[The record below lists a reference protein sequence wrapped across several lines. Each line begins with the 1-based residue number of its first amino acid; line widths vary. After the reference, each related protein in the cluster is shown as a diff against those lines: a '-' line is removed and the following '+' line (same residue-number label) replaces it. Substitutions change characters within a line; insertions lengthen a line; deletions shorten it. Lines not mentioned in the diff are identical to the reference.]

1 MPVNMTRTF
10 IDLPY
15 ELQQRIL
22 EFVQQP
28 WHLTT
33 QVMPTYSMRPIYIF
47 VPSMEL
53 EAGPIFACRTMHQIS
68 APLIKARFI
77 GLLDMRQAVNG
88 HVSIVVRCHKAY
100 IPKISKVLIGANPG
114 TLQHVGPTN
123 TERFPNLKTIELFN
137 DLFHIELNAD
147 PNAFDDVLTTPCQD
161 EAMVEW
167 LSRVARNTAILGHF
181 IKHREAPIQL
191 FIRQVFGLE
200 GSKDELVSFRGDQ
213 DSGVLT
219 SLARYVRVRCDV
231 LRGDWLFEGTQQGTL
246 RKGRG
251 HSVEVRISITLLTK
265 SSPNHHALSG
275 NHSANLPKR
284 FYTSG
289 VPRLETTSL

>member
-1 MPVNMTRTF
+1 
-10 IDLPY
+10 
-15 ELQQRIL
+15 
-22 EFVQQP
+22 
-28 WHLTT
+28 
-33 QVMPTYSMRPIYIF
+33 
-47 VPSMEL
+47 
-53 EAGPIFACRTMHQIS
+53 MHQIS

-200 GSKDELVSFRGDQ
+200 GSKDELLVTFGFDAMSSEETGCLK
-213 DSGVLT
+213 VL
-219 SLARYVRVRCDV
+219 SKERYVKAEDTV
-231 LRGDWLFEGTQQGTL
+231 LKCVSR
-246 RKGRG
+246 
-251 HSVEVRISITLLTK
+251 
-265 SSPNHHALSG
+265 
-275 NHSANLPKR
+275 
-284 FYTSG
+284 
-289 VPRLETTSL
+289 